1 MKAPPPGVLCN
12 KLYDTTTD
20 FEEYLGSFQKGL
32 TSDS

>member
-12 KLYDTTTD
+12 KLYDTTD